1 MAAIVL
7 DHISKMFG
15 EVLAVDDVSLR
26 VEDGEFMVLVGPSG
40 CGKSTILRMIA
51 GLEEVTAGEIEIG
64 DEQVTDLE
72 PKERDIAM
80 VFQNYALYPH
90 MTVEQNLGFGLKLQ
104 HLPKPEREQRV
115 QDAATILGL
124 QDMMTRKPSELSGGQ
139 RQRVAIGRAM
149 VREPKAF
156 LMDEPLSNLDAKLR
170 IHMRAEL
177 QRLHDRLQTTTV
189 YVTHD
194 QVEAMTLGDRV
205 AVLRDGVLQQVDTP
219 QILYTQPANLFVAAF
234 MGAPPMNLVEATI
247 AGGMLKFGGFEIPAA
262 NGALAGYDQE
272 TVIVGIRPADMEDAD
287 VRHEEGPTIAVR
299 ADVTEELGSEV
310 NILFRVDAPPVAT
323 DVIMAATDEEGE
335 ELLLL
340 ANDTSGTMFCAR
352 VDARTNVQP
361 GGGVRLT
368 LDPSRF
374 HYFDPATGLAV
385 ARNAA

>member
-1 MAAIVL
+1 
-7 DHISKMFG
+7 
-15 EVLAVDDVSLR
+15 
-26 VEDGEFMVLVGPSG
+26 VLVGPSG

-51 GLEEVTAGEIEIG
+51 GLEEPSAGEIRIG
-64 DEQVTDLE
+64 ERVVNNVP
-72 PKERDIAM
+72 PKDRDIAM

-139 RQRVAIGRAM
+139 RQRVSIGRAM

-177 QRLHDRLQTTTV
+177 QRLHDRLRTTTV

-287 VRHEEGPTIAVR
+287 VRQEEGPTIAVR

-361 GGGVRLT
+361 GGDVRLT